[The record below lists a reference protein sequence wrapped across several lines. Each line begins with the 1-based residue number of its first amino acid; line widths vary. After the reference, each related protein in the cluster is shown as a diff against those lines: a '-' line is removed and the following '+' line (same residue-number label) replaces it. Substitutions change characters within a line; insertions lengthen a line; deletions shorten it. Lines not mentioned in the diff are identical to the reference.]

1 MSTSIRSRKAC
12 DICHRRKRTD
22 LDSEATPRQQPR
34 FGNDHVDDGTQ
45 SRAVHHVGNGPD
57 EGPSPVAPNEHLP
70 VDRSATEPPA
80 QNFNRAQHQSPEYVA
95 ATESHVGR
103 SDYLGDDDVR
113 FREEMTQPEERSS
126 GLSLADIQI
135 LKLQKA
141 FDLPPRSVGASL
153 IDSFFKYCSPWT
165 PIVDE
170 SLVEDIQSNGSS
182 PLLLNAIFLAGSRV
196 SSNSLVAATAED
208 FYRKAKLLFMLGHER
223 DILRSIMAVT
233 LLQWFNPLGPE
244 HISTSASGFWV
255 RIAAGLAYQI
265 GLHKEPNGQQDRGLR
280 RRMWWTLVCRDDIIS
295 VGTGR
300 PRTINL
306 RDCDVAPLSMQ
317 DFPAQDS
324 NARLFVSFSNIIRLL
339 ADLTESI
346 RRKALSTT
354 RHINLENAVYRW
366 VKQLP
371 VEFYLFGG
379 STKCLMPYN
388 FEARQLLV
396 PYFVTLVILS
406 RRSGAQGRS
415 DSASLLA
422 SSFVVGIFEDFLNRD
437 ELCHCGPVFTFYALA
452 AGLAQLPGLRY
463 TSLMATSEESLNII
477 RLSLNALGK
486 KWGSADGALA
496 ALVAMKRLTLQSPGL
511 GHAPSPV
518 STEFM
523 SFLDDFGPELC
534 RQWHLLES
542 SNGHVEDPPAIC
554 SSGSIGTNRA
564 LPDMQRPLGNTI
576 DMMDR
581 NESLHLHSTD
591 VEPGDDMFLGQG
603 DFMND
608 MDFGSWIDDLG
619 LGVADY

>member
-1 MSTSIRSRKAC
+1 M
-12 DICHRRKRTD
+12 
-22 LDSEATPRQQPR
+22 
-34 FGNDHVDDGTQ
+34 
-45 SRAVHHVGNGPD
+45 
-57 EGPSPVAPNEHLP
+57 
-70 VDRSATEPPA
+70 EPPA
-80 QNFNRAQHQSPEYVA
+80 QSFNRAQHQSPEYVA
-95 ATESHVGR
+95 VIESHVGR

-135 LKLQKA
+135 LKLLKA

-153 IDSFFKYCSPWT
+153 IDIFFKYCSPWT

-170 SLVEDIQSNGSS
+170 SLVEDIRINDSS

-244 HISTSASGFWV
+244 HISTSTSGFWV
-255 RIAAGLAYQI
+255 RIAAGLAYQV
-265 GLHKEPNGQQDRGLR
+265 GLHKEPNRQQDRGLR
-280 RRMWWTLVCRDDIIS
+280 RRLWWTLVCRDDIIS

-306 RDCDVAPLSMQ
+306 RDCDVAPLSVL

-324 NARLFVSFSNIIRLL
+324 NAHLFVSFSRILRLL

-346 RRKALSTT
+346 RRKALTT
-354 RHINLENAVYRW
+354 TKRINLENTVYRW

-371 VEFYLFGG
+371 AEFHLFGG

-406 RRSGAQGRS
+406 RRSSAQGRS

-463 TSLMATSEESLNII
+463 TSLMVTSEEALSII
-477 RLSLNALGK
+477 QLSLKDLGK

-496 ALVAMKRLTLQSPGL
+496 ALAEMKRLTLQSPSL
-511 GHAPSPV
+511 GQAPSPV
-518 STEFM
+518 STDFM

-534 RQWHLLES
+534 RQWDLLAS
-542 SNGHVEDPPAIC
+542 SNEHVEDLPGVC
-554 SSGSIGTNRA
+554 SSDSIGTNRA
-564 LPDMQRPLGNTI
+564 IPDMQRPLGYTI
-576 DMMDR
+576 DVMDR

-591 VEPGDDMFLGQG
+591 VEAGDDMFLGQG
-603 DFMND
+603 DFMYD
-608 MDFGSWIDDLG
+608 MDFGSWMDDLG
-619 LGVADY
+619 LGLADY

>member
-1 MSTSIRSRKAC
+1 
-12 DICHRRKRTD
+12 
-22 LDSEATPRQQPR
+22 
-34 FGNDHVDDGTQ
+34 
-45 SRAVHHVGNGPD
+45 
-57 EGPSPVAPNEHLP
+57 
-70 VDRSATEPPA
+70 
-80 QNFNRAQHQSPEYVA
+80 
-95 ATESHVGR
+95 
-103 SDYLGDDDVR
+103 
-113 FREEMTQPEERSS
+113 MTQPEERSS

-244 HISTSASGFWV
+244 HISTSTSGFWV
-255 RIAAGLAYQI
+255 RIAAGLAYQ
-265 GLHKEPNGQQDRGLR
+265 
-280 RRMWWTLVCRDDIIS
+280 CRDDIIS
-295 VGTGR
+295 AGTGR

-354 RHINLENAVYRW
+354 RHISLENAVYRW

-371 VEFYLFGG
+371 VEFHLFGG

-396 PYFVTLVILS
+396 PYFVTLVVLC

-463 TSLMATSEESLNII
+463 TSLMATSEESMNIV

-496 ALVAMKRLTLQSPGL
+496 ALVAMKRLTLQSPSL
-511 GHAPSPV
+511 GQAPSPV
-518 STEFM
+518 STDFM

-534 RQWHLLES
+534 RQWDLLGS
-542 SNGHVEDPPAIC
+542 SNEHVEDPPAIC

-576 DMMDR
+576 DMMDQ

-591 VEPGDDMFLGQG
+591 VEAGDDMFLGQG

-608 MDFGSWIDDLG
+608 VDFGSWIDDLG